1 MPISPDKDA
10 VKTET
15 FTCVDQRNKVAKVI
29 ISDGIGQERDSILA
43 ILNVGVLADNRFGDD
58 IVIEA
63 RMDNNIVLHVCAYS
77 KMMKGY
83 GVGENYTIKTP
94 PAEIHQ
100 MCFGLEIE
108 R

>member
-1 MPISPDKDA
+1 MPFHPEYKY
-10 VKTET
+10 TELMAYIERMKS
-15 FTCVDQRNKVAKVI
+15 DNKSFKYTSVLYECEEREFYTTI
-29 ISDGIGQERDSILA
+29 QDGT
-43 ILNVGVLADNRFGDD
+43 GDD

-63 RMDNNIVLHVCAYS
+63 SMDNNIVLHVCAYS

-83 GVGENYTIKTP
+83 GVDENYTIKTP
-94 PAEIHQ
+94 PAEIYK